1 MAPTTNPDPAAQT
14 PDAREALLRELEHL
28 AEHYEHPANGEY
40 GKTAAQVLRDAVL
53 VLRAGGLVCEHQT
66 LGPQQ

>member
-1 MAPTTNPDPAAQT
+1 MAPSTNPQSAAEL
-14 PDAREALLRELEHL
+14 REAVLRELEHL

-66 LGPQQ
+66 LDPSE